1 MTVRDIRSG
10 RPAARRRV
18 VRQVRRM
25 APSSGEAVTMA
36 DDGLPPDDEAM
47 PRQDEVASPGD
58 EATSADE
65 SSSTVRAPA
74 RPRVRRLRRRTTSGR
89 PRRSVVLALLLLAA
103 VVATLAVTGQR
114 WYQQQRLDA
123 ARQNALAAARQTT
136 VDFVSI
142 SAATVDRDL
151 QRIAAGATGDFK
163 DEFTRGLT
171 QVRTAVV
178 ENKVSST
185 GSVLRAALVSGDR
198 DSAVVLVAIDAS
210 VKNTGAPD
218 GRISHYR
225 IQVDLA
231 VDPSSGRWLVSRLQF
246 VG

>member
-1 MTVRDIRSG
+1 
-10 RPAARRRV
+10 
-18 VRQVRRM
+18 
-25 APSSGEAVTMA
+25 
-36 DDGLPPDDEAM
+36 
-47 PRQDEVASPGD
+47 
-58 EATSADE
+58 
-65 SSSTVRAPA
+65 
-74 RPRVRRLRRRTTSGR
+74 
-89 PRRSVVLALLLLAA
+89 VVLLLVA
-103 VVATLAVTGQR
+103 VVAALAVTGQR

-123 ARQNALAAARQTT
+123 ARQDALAAARQTT

-163 DEFTRGLT
+163 DEFNRGLS

-178 ENKVSST
+178 ENKVAST
-185 GSVLRAALVSGDR
+185 GTVLRSALVSGDL

>member
-1 MTVRDIRSG
+1 MTVRDIRNG
-10 RPAARRRV
+10 RPVARRRV
-18 VRQVRRM
+18 VRQIRQM
-25 APSSGEAVTMA
+25 APSPDEVVA
-36 DDGLPPDDEAM
+36 DDGLPPDDEGL
-47 PRQDEVASPGD
+47 PHEDEVGSPD
-58 EATSADE
+58 EETESSGGE
-65 SSSTVRAPA
+65 SSSTLRAPERA
-74 RPRVRRLRRRTTSGR
+74 RRLRRRTTRGR
-89 PRRSVVLALLLLAA
+89 PRRSVILALLLLAA

-123 ARQNALAAARQTT
+123 ARQDALAAARQTT

-151 QRIAAGATGDFK
+151 QRISAGATGAFK

-185 GSVLRAALVSGDR
+185 GTVLRAALVSGDR